1 MNNIVL
7 FGLLFT
13 IMIIIDIIFNYS
25 LILYGPK
32 ILSFPN
38 LIYNIQ
44 KSKLEIN
51 YTGAF
56 LSYIFLTFGLY
67 YFIIKD
73 KNSSLRKKLFN
84 SFILGLTLYG
94 VFEAT
99 NLALFKQWSPYIFI
113 SDTLWGATLMFLT
126 TYTFNVLLK
135 FLEQH

>member
-7 FGLLFT
+7 FGLLFV

-38 LIYNIQ
+38 LIYTIQ

-51 YTGAF
+51 YIGAF

-73 KNSSLRKKLFN
+73 KNSSFRKKLFN

-113 SDTLWGATLMFLT
+113 SDTLWGATLMVLT

>member
-7 FGLLFT
+7 FISLFC

-25 LILYGPK
+25 LMTYGPK
-32 ILSFPN
+32 LLSFPK
-38 LIYNIQ
+38 LIFTIQ

-51 YTGAF
+51 YIGAF

-67 YFIIKD
+67 YFIVKD
-73 KNSSLRKKLFN
+73 NKTSFKKKLFN
-84 SFILGLTLYG
+84 AFILGLVIYG

-99 NLALFKQWSPYIFI
+99 NLALFKQWSPYIFL
-113 SDTLWGATLMFLT
+113 SDTLWGAILMVSTL
-126 TYTFNVLLK
+126 YTFNVLSK

>member
-1 MNNIVL
+1 MNNILSFSCL
-7 FGLLFT
+7 FI
-13 IMIIIDIIFNYS
+13 IMIIIDFAYIYPMM
-25 LILYGPK
+25 LYGPK

-51 YTGAF
+51 YLGAF
-56 LSYIFLTFGLY
+56 LSYIFLTSGLY

-73 KNSSLRKKLFN
+73 NKSSFRKKLLN
-84 SFILGLTLYG
+84 AFILGLVIYG

-113 SDTLWGATLMFLT
+113 SDTLWGAILFLLT
-126 TYTFNVLLK
+126 TYTFNALLK
-135 FLEQH
+135 FLEQR

>member
-38 LIYNIQ
+38 LIYTIQ

-56 LSYIFLTFGLY
+56 LSYIFLTFSLY

-73 KNSSLRKKLFN
+73 KNSSIRKKLFN
-84 SFILGLTLYG
+84 SFILGLTIYG

-126 TYTFNVLLK
+126 TYIFNVLLK

>member
-51 YTGAF
+51 YIGAF

-73 KNSSLRKKLFN
+73 KNSSFRKKLFN

-135 FLEQH
+135 FLGQH